1 MPDVRLPA
9 GRVLGLLV
17 PVVALLLLLVAAVP
31 AGAAPSEHP
40 SWVPFTGS
48 HRISRAFNHPG
59 GHLPNPGI
67 DFAMPVGTPVR
78 AAGNGTVIYSD
89 SMCGNTVAIHH
100 RDAGRTSRYLHLSR
114 RDVRVGDQVSRGE
127 VIGLSGSQG
136 CGSTGPHL
144 HYDEVAGNNWG
155 GSGRI
160 SPGAMLGTV
169 DGATRRYP
177 EVFGDRGWAGADEQ
191 WVTHDG
197 RAVEAAGSNTV
208 QVTACASD
216 RSSTHTF
223 KDVRAQHPLCAD
235 IAWMA
240 DEGITTGYAGHQF
253 RPSEDVSR
261 RVVAPFLARSRSADV
276 DACRRAPFLDIRV
289 TGLFC
294 GEITWTSDAGVAGG
308 FADGTYRPARPVT
321 RAQLAAMAAR
331 LVGGPQPAACDR
343 RPFTDVPARH
353 PLCAEIAAMA
363 EAGIVTGRAD
373 GTFGPDATV
382 ARQETAALLARLDRR

>member
-1 MPDVRLPA
+1 MLGLRLPT
-9 GRVLGLLV
+9 GRSLALLAPFVLLF
-17 PVVALLLLLVAAVP
+17 LLLLAPPP
-31 AGAAPSEHP
+31 AEADTSEAPS
-40 SWVPFTGS
+40 WAPFTGS
-48 HRISRAFNHPG
+48 YRISRAFNHPG
-59 GHLPNPGI
+59 GHLPTPGV

-89 SMCGNTVAIHH
+89 TMCGNTVAIYH

-114 RDVRVGDQVSRGE
+114 RDVRKGQQVSRGQ
-127 VIGLSGSQG
+127 VIGLSGAYG

-160 SPGAMLGTV
+160 NPGAMLGTV
-169 DGATRRYP
+169 DGVTRRYP
-177 EVFGDRGWAGADEQ
+177 EVFGGSGWGGADER

-197 RAVEAAGSNTV
+197 GAVEAAGSKTV
-208 QVTACASD
+208 QVVACASD
-216 RSSTHTF
+216 RSATHTF
-223 KDVRAQHPLCAD
+223 ADVRAQHPLCPD

-240 DEGITTGYAGHQF
+240 DKGITSGYPGREF

-276 DACRRAPFLDIRV
+276 DDCVRAPFRDIPS
-289 TGLFC
+289 TSLFC
-294 GEITWTSDAGVAGG
+294 GEIDWTATNGVAGG
-308 FADGTYRPARPVT
+308 FADGTYRPARSVS

-331 LVGGPQPAACDR
+331 LAEGPEPADCDR
-343 RPFTDVPARH
+343 RPFVDVAVRH

-373 GTFGPDATV
+373 GTFEPDATV
-382 ARQETAALLARLDRR
+382 ARQETAAVLARMDRG